1 MLVLRLGI
9 QSCFIKETTCP
20 STAPEL
26 FYSSLVFVCLSLL
39 AWAIIF
45 LGYLIPFIFVAMLL
59 ARNGYFPNGSPT
71 SSRGV
76 MGGRRTRHSL
86 LGNGRIS
93 GIVGEVMP
101 NHLSNP
107 APHGTLDRL
116 RVVLLNELPDSY
128 QKECCVSAS
137 CVILCRLSCVLIL
150 AILSYLGNPLSITN
164 KIRYA
169 WWNTKKGKS
178 SLLHLVI
185 TSSTNDVAKSGSNY
199 LARVLFAG

>member
-59 ARNGYFPNGSPT
+59 TRNGYFPNGSPT

-128 QKECCVSAS
+128 QKECCVSGS
-137 CVILCRLSCVLIL
+137 CCDYVVSHVHYLFSQFCLIL
-150 AILSYLGNPLSITN
+150 ATPYPLQI
-164 KIRYA
+164 
-169 WWNTKKGKS
+169 KS
-178 SLLHLVI
+178 DMHDGI
-185 TSSTNDVAKSGSNY
+185 QRRGSNSCY
-199 LARVLFAG
+199 TL